1 MKKSLQIRK
10 KSYFFSFSEFLGQ
23 LAKFRHKR
31 KNTINSSQKTKSWTY
46 VPTLPAA
53 RLWAYATLPLFS
65 VCLSLSR
72 ASAASF
78 ALRCDAERRRI
89 SAPEELSAGC
99 FVFRERVSVLSVR
112 RIDHQLAA
120 TIFISSYYLGNWNA
134 DRTLPPRHLL
144 SLWAAWPAWFAESSS
159 CGL

>member
-1 MKKSLQIRK
+1 MMKKSLQISK
-10 KSYFFSFSEFLGQ
+10 KSYFFSFSEFSSQ

-31 KNTINSSQKTKSWTY
+31 KNTINSSQKTKGWTY

-53 RLWAYATLPLFS
+53 QLSAYATLSLS
-65 VCLSLSR
+65 LSLSR
-72 ASAASF
+72 ASTASF

-99 FVFRERVSVLSVR
+99 FVFRERVSVPSVR
-112 RIDHQLAA
+112 RIDHQLAT

-134 DRTLPPRHLL
+134 DRTLPP
-144 SLWAAWPAWFAESSS
+144 
-159 CGL
+159 